1 MTDVNEMLNKMTD
14 FLKSE
19 AKTET
24 IIGQQFQ
31 LGEFSCV
38 PVMSIGL
45 GFGGGGGEGKGNAKG
60 AGEGEGVGAGA
71 GAGMGMGPVGFLVT
85 KGNDI
90 QFIPARSSKGLNAV
104 FEKLPDLMEK
114 YMDKT
119 KGGKVAET
127 EKVK

>member
-1 MTDVNEMLNKMTD
+1 MTDVNEMLSKMTE

-19 AKTET
+19 AKTDT

-45 GFGGGGGEGKGNAKG
+45 GFGGGGGEGKGGTKG
-60 AGEGEGVGAGA
+60 SGEGEGIGAGG

-85 KGNDI
+85 KGSDI
-90 QFIPARSSKGLNAV
+90 QFIPTRSSKGLNSV

-114 YMDKT
+114 YLDKT
-119 KGGKVAET
+119 KGGKVGEP
-127 EKVK
+127 EKAK